1 VVSVSSP
8 PTAFGLRLPDSW
20 YEFDIWRATRTG
32 DLARWVDARI
42 TVEPGLKPWRAP
54 LLSLLRDVAGRAER
68 EGALYCAALTEPVED
83 AGTIAASVMVFQ
95 TDGASDP
102 GGNSVE
108 AIASRITATAP
119 SADSRWW
126 RTVEVVDLSAGR
138 AVRVRGVETADL
150 GGGAETECV
159 LLQTLF
165 PVPDGGGV
173 LAVVCT
179 SPQVALSDP
188 LLDLFEAISDTLS
201 WSYEPVRPA

>member
-1 VVSVSSP
+1 VTGLSSP

-20 YEFDIWRATRTG
+20 YELDIWRATRTG
-32 DLARWVDARI
+32 DLARWVDSRI
-42 TVEPGLKPWRAP
+42 AAEPALKPWRGP
-54 LLSLLRDVAGRAER
+54 LLSLLRDVAGRAQR

-95 TDGASDP
+95 TDGAADP
-102 GGNSVE
+102 DGNAVE

-119 SADSRWW
+119 ADDSEVW
-126 RTVEVVDLSAGR
+126 RTVSVVDLPAGR

-150 GGGAETECV
+150 SGGASAECV
-159 LLQTLF
+159 VVQTLF

-179 SPQVALSDP
+179 SPQTGLAEP

-201 WSYEPVRPA
+201 WSYEHVRPE